1 MPCVFPAGLLVDIK
15 RISSGPA
22 NLLSS
27 LTLCCR
33 TPKCKLRRAVVSE
46 EVEILRYL
54 SNHGPQKIHQQAV
67 HVGEQERERDLCSML
82 SHWSLAVPMCHR
94 PSDYKQGFS
103 WASTSS
109 TPRKPLE
116 VPFEDLQDP
125 KFNRGLPRRLICEWP
140 RKSFL
145 AVIKANPRE
154 AIFDWNMW
162 MDQSFFSAENT
173 ACDSKI
179 VSDIPQTQRSFP
191 KRRPFVIST
200 SGKKNIHNPLP
211 PGSKPA
217 SLFCSCK
224 DFLRVPWCLCGLWA
238 FSPNDY
244 TPKHNTKHA

>member
-1 MPCVFPAGLLVDIK
+1 
-15 RISSGPA
+15 
-22 NLLSS
+22 
-27 LTLCCR
+27 
-33 TPKCKLRRAVVSE
+33 
-46 EVEILRYL
+46 
-54 SNHGPQKIHQQAV
+54 
-67 HVGEQERERDLCSML
+67 ML
-82 SHWSLAVPMCHR
+82 SHWSLAVPMCRR

-162 MDQSFFSAENT
+162 MDQSFSSAENT

-179 VSDIPQTQRSFP
+179 VSDTPQTQRSFP
-191 KRRPFVIST
+191 KRRPFVITT
-200 SGKKNIHNPLP
+200 SGKKIYTILSHQVQSRPHCFVLAKTFFEFPGVYVTCELFLLMITLLNIIQSMLN
-211 PGSKPA
+211 KA
-217 SLFCSCK
+217 FVLFSSCHR
-224 DFLRVPWCLCGLWA
+224 DCLE
-238 FSPNDY
+238 
-244 TPKHNTKHA
+244 